1 MVPSRDG
8 VEATLLLMVGM
19 GSSLALRMSRRRLC
33 SDDAASALAP
43 YPSAL
48 LLGTVDGRVLHVVV
62 GHDAGTERC
71 YVVTVY
77 EPDPEKWERDFRRRK
92 P

>member
-1 MVPSRDG
+1 
-8 VEATLLLMVGM
+8 M
-19 GSSLALRMSRRRLC
+19 GSSLTLRMSRRRLC
-33 SDDAASALAP
+33 SDDAASAPAAQVAVEL
-43 YPSAL
+43 AL

-77 EPDPEKWERDFRRRK
+77 QPDPERWERDFRRRK